1 MVSLPTLSD
10 DAEPVID
17 LANFRS
23 TQLPVTASHAKSAR
37 QISSQRYKGEFVA
50 AIPLR
55 WLQPACAASGKVLAV
70 ALAIWFQLKRCKG
83 RSFKLTT
90 SLLKRF
96 SVGRKASYAALTKLE
111 TLGLITVLRQTGKT
125 PVITVKLAGE

>member
-1 MVSLPTLSD
+1 MVSLPTFSG

-17 LANFRS
+17 LASFKS
-23 TQLPVTASHAKSAR
+23 TRLPAMSLRGRPRHHVSSH
-37 QISSQRYKGEFVA
+37 RYKGEFVA

-55 WLQPACAASGKVLAV
+55 WLQPACAESGKVLAV
-70 ALAIWFQLKRCKG
+70 ALAIWFQFKRCQG
-83 RSFKLTT
+83 RPFKLTT
-90 SLLKRF
+90 RLLKRF

-125 PVITVKLAGE
+125 PIITVKLAEG